1 VESYSTF
8 LDALERPLKYLQ
20 QNKYKNLQQVKNLES
35 HVIQSCQKAASHV
48 QNARLKE
55 KLETIQHLFQTFEQK
70 SDADKIRTI
79 EDSLGVLAD
88 EKLAISDRFQFKDHE
103 HPALTLAQIQEK
115 IKKLETNVQ
124 FLKGVGPVLGEK
136 LRQSAIPTIFDL
148 MNLIPNRYDDR
159 RNIQKIKDLK
169 EGEQATVVGKVLHH
183 GTAFYRGLR
192 KKTYEIVIEDDTG
205 ELKLKWFNFFQN
217 TFQKRVQ
224 IGKELIVSG
233 KVTSYQK
240 QPAIY
245 HPDFEVFTGEKDS
258 LSFGKIIPV
267 YREVGGMYQKNIR
280 KIVQK
285 ALEQYGIHRVCL
297 LPHDICKKFNLLP
310 PWKSLSEL
318 HMPSEWIDEAQREQL
333 QRMMAYEELFF
344 YSLALQHRKRNRKE
358 DGIAFT
364 GPSPRYEKLLKNL
377 SFELTSAQ
385 KQTLE
390 DLKKDMKSNLPM
402 HRLVQG
408 DVGSGKTIVAFLA
421 AQIAIDHAVQ
431 SDGIAKSY
439 QVALIAPSEILCEQH
454 YQNIKQWEELLN
466 IKAVCLLGKQPKKQK
481 QETVDKI
488 ASGEAHFVIG
498 THALLEDTVS
508 FSNLGLV
515 IIDEQHRFGVRQK
528 EKIRGKAKK
537 PDVMIMSAT
546 PIPRSLGL
554 TLFGDLDISIMNEM
568 PKGRKPITTY
578 LMREK
583 HRQDV
588 YSRVTKTVEAGQQV
602 FIVYPLVE
610 TSEHI
615 EAKDAV
621 SMTEELQKVFPKFKI
636 GLIHGQLI
644 GKEKEAM
651 MADFKNGKI
660 QILVSTTVIE
670 VGIDIPNA
678 TLMIIEHPERF
689 GLAQLHQLR
698 GRVGR
703 GSVQSMCIL
712 MAPNSV
718 SQTAFDRLKIFSS
731 IYDGFQLAEEDLRIR
746 GPGDFFGV
754 AQSGL
759 PTFSTTQLPRDL
771 DIMEQMRIE
780 ALKILQEDPLL
791 KQPAHQHLVWV
802 LQNIWREKLHLPNI
816 A

>member
-1 VESYSTF
+1 MESYSTF

-20 QNKYKNLQQVKNLES
+20 QNQYKNLQQVKNLES

-55 KLETIQHLFQTFEQK
+55 KLETIQTLFQTFEQK
-70 SDADKIRTI
+70 SDAEKIKTI
-79 EDSLGVLAD
+79 EESLGVLAD
-88 EKLAISDRFQFKDHE
+88 EKQVISDRFQFKDHE
-103 HPALTLAQIQEK
+103 HPVLTLAQIQEK

-136 LRQSAIPTIFDL
+136 LRENGIPTIFDL

-159 RNIQKIKDLK
+159 RNIQKIANLK
-169 EGEQATVVGKVLHH
+169 EGEQATIVGKVTFH
-183 GTAFYRGLR
+183 GTAFYRGSR
-192 KKTYEIVIEDDTG
+192 KKTYEIVLEDETG
-205 ELKLKWFNFFQN
+205 EIKLKWFNFFQSS
-217 TFQKRVQ
+217 FQKRVQ
-224 IGKELIVSG
+224 TGKELIVSG
-233 KVTSYQK
+233 KVVTYKNQI
-240 QPAIY
+240 AIY
-245 HPDFEVFTGEKDS
+245 HPDFEVFSGEKDS

-280 KIVQK
+280 KIIQK
-285 ALEQYGIHRVCL
+285 ALELYGVHRVCL
-297 LPHDICKKFNLLP
+297 LPHEICKKFSLLP

-318 HMPSEWIDEAQREQL
+318 HMPSEWIDEKQREHL

-358 DGIAFT
+358 NGIAYT
-364 GPSPRYEKLLKNL
+364 NPSPRYEKLLSNL

-421 AQIAIDHAVQ
+421 AQIAIDH
-431 SDGIAKSY
+431 GY

-454 YQNIKQWEELLN
+454 HQNIKKWEELLD
-466 IKAVCLLGKQPKKQK
+466 IKSVCLLGKQPKKQK
-481 QETVDKI
+481 QETIEKI
-488 ASGEAHFVIG
+488 ASGEANFIIG

-583 HRQDV
+583 QRQDV
-588 YSRVTKTVEAGQQV
+588 YSRVTKAVDAGQQV

-610 TSEHI
+610 SSEHI

-621 SMTEELQKVFPKFKI
+621 SMTEELQKIFHKFKI
-636 GLIHGQLI
+636 GLIHGQLN
-644 GKEKEAM
+644 GKEKEALM
-651 MADFKNGKI
+651 TDFKNGKI

-718 SQTAFDRLKIFSS
+718 SQTAFDRLKSFSN
-731 IYDGFQLAEEDLRIR
+731 IYDGFALAEEDLRIR

-759 PTFSTTQLPRDL
+759 PSFSTTQLPRDL

-791 KQPAHQHLVWV
+791 KLPAHQHLVWV

>member
-20 QNKYKNLQQVKNLES
+20 QNQYKNLQQVKNLES

-55 KLETIQHLFQTFEQK
+55 KLETIQTLFQTFEQK
-70 SDADKIRTI
+70 SDAEKIKTI

-88 EKLAISDRFQFKDHE
+88 EKQVISDRFQFKDHE
-103 HPALTLAQIQEK
+103 HPVLTLAQIQEK

-136 LRQSAIPTIFDL
+136 LRENGIPTIFDL

-159 RNIQKIKDLK
+159 RNIRKIADLK
-169 EGEQATVVGKVLHH
+169 EGELATIVGKVTFH

-192 KKTYEIVIEDDTG
+192 KKTYEIVLEDETG
-205 ELKLKWFNFFQN
+205 EIKLKWFNFFQSS
-217 TFQKRVQ
+217 FQKRVQ
-224 IGKELIVSG
+224 TGKELIVSG
-233 KVTSYQK
+233 KVVTYKNQI
-240 QPAIY
+240 AIY
-245 HPDFEVFTGEKDS
+245 HPDFEVFSGEKDS

-280 KIVQK
+280 KIIQK
-285 ALEQYGIHRVCL
+285 ALELYGVHRVCL
-297 LPHDICKKFNLLP
+297 LPHEVCKKFGLLP

-318 HMPSEWIDEAQREQL
+318 HMPSEWIDEKQREHL

-358 DGIAFT
+358 NGIAFT
-364 GPSPRYEKLLKNL
+364 GPSPRYEMLLGNL

-390 DLKKDMKSNLPM
+390 DLKKDMKSTLPM

-421 AQIAIDHAVQ
+421 AQIAIDH
-431 SDGIAKSY
+431 GY

-454 YQNIKQWEELLN
+454 YQNIKKWEELLN

-481 QETVDKI
+481 QETIDRI
-488 ASGEAHFVIG
+488 ASGEANFVIG

-583 HRQDV
+583 QRQDV
-588 YSRVTKTVEAGQQV
+588 YSRVTKAVDAGQQV

-610 TSEHI
+610 SSEHI

-621 SMTEELQKVFPKFKI
+621 SMTEELQKTFPKFKI
-636 GLIHGQLI
+636 GLIHGQLN
-644 GKEKEAM
+644 GKEKEALM
-651 MADFKNGKI
+651 GDFKNGKI

-718 SQTAFDRLKIFSS
+718 SQTAFDRLKSFSS
-731 IYDGFQLAEEDLRIR
+731 IYDGFALAEEDLRIR

-759 PTFSTTQLPRDL
+759 PSFSTTQLPRDL

-791 KQPAHQHLVWV
+791 KSPAHQHLVWV